1 MPFLFLGQERLVRL
15 ARIFTLLT
23 LFATPSLVFAE
34 QPPAKKDGL
43 PHPKTLEEFQSAAK
57 KVLDSEHVPGAGIA
71 LISNGSVLWCGGIG
85 KADLLQNRDITCDTE
100 FRVGSISKT
109 FVSLA
114 LLKLEEEG
122 RINLQS
128 RLQDIAP
135 EVPFKNPWESANPVR
150 VVNLLEHT
158 AGFDDMALREAYN
171 TKDFPSISILDVLKK
186 FPDPQNAR
194 WPPSTRF
201 SYSNPDY
208 GVAGYLIE
216 KISGRPWTTYIRTNI
231 LAPLEISTGDFD
243 LTPQNRALLAQGYQR
258 PDGKTVQSVVYK
270 EIYLRP
276 ASDLKASPAELARLV
291 QFFLR
296 RGATNEKQLLKPE
309 TIARM
314 EYPQTPLSARN
325 GLRLGYGLAN
335 YTEVEGGVVT
345 HGHDGGIDGFI
356 SSYRYMPE
364 QNWGYVVLL
373 NGDFSGKALGDL
385 NTLAIDFLSKDF
397 PKPQPPVPQLS
408 AAELG
413 KFTGFYASRAPRNQ
427 LFAFLGD
434 LLDGKRVRIQNNQ
447 LAISGM
453 FGRPKPILAVGK
465 NLFRYDK
472 APEATIAFFQNPR
485 GRMCLVGFD
494 ENRTAYSERINIVW
508 PYLRLFVLAL
518 CGLFLA
524 SSFLYAIFWVL
535 LWLLHRLTEVK
546 HLNVRAVP
554 FFAALLLVFSFFC
567 GGKSIDSLGAFS
579 LWSVL
584 FFLGTIAFAALSL
597 IGLYLAVGVPRD
609 EIHPA
614 IRIHSLLVSLACCI
628 LTIFLA
634 HWHLLALRLWAS

>member
-1 MPFLFLGQERLVRL
+1 MRPARFFALLVLFV
-15 ARIFTLLT
+15 FSPV
-23 LFATPSLVFAE
+23 LFAQ
-34 QPPAKKDGL
+34 QPPAKKDEL

-57 KVLDSEHVPGAGIA
+57 KVLDAEHVPGAGIA
-71 LISNGSVLWCGGIG
+71 LVSNGSLLWCAGIG
-85 KADLLQNRDITCDTE
+85 KADLAQNRDISCDTE

-109 FVSLA
+109 LVSLS

-128 RLQDIAP
+128 RLQDVAP
-135 EVPFKNPWESANPVR
+135 EVPFKNPWESTNPVR
-150 VVNLLEHT
+150 ITNLLEHT
-158 AGFDDMALREAYN
+158 AGFDDMALREVYN
-171 TKDFPSISILDVLKK
+171 TRDSPSILILDVLKK
-186 FPDPQNAR
+186 FPDPQNVR

-201 SYSNPDY
+201 AYSNPDY
-208 GVAGYLIE
+208 GVAGYLVE
-216 KISGRPWTTYIRTNI
+216 KISGQLWTTYVRTNI
-231 LAPLEISTGDFD
+231 LAPLEISAGDFD
-243 LTPQNRALLAQGYQR
+243 LTPQNHALLAQGYQR
-258 PDGKTVQSVVYK
+258 PDGKPVQPVAYK

-276 ASDLKASPAELARLV
+276 AGDLKASPAELARLV

-335 YTEVEGGVVT
+335 YTEAEDGVIT

-385 NTLAIDFLSKDF
+385 NTLAIDFLSKDS

-413 KFTGFYASRAPRNQ
+413 KFTGFYADCAPRKQ
-427 LFAFLGD
+427 LLAFLGD
-434 LLDGKRVRIQNNQ
+434 LLDGKRVRVQNNQ
-447 LAISGM
+447 LAVSGM
-453 FGRPKPILAVGK
+453 FGRAKPILAVGK
-465 NLFRYDK
+465 NLFRQDK
-472 APEATIAFFQNPR
+472 APEATIAFFPNPS
-485 GRMCLVGFD
+485 GRMCLVGFG
-494 ENRTAYSERINIVW
+494 ENRTAYSERINLVW

-518 CGLFLA
+518 CGIFLA
-524 SSFLYAIFWVL
+524 SSLLYAIFWL
-535 LWLLHRLTEVK
+535 LLLLLHRLTEVK

-554 FFAALLLVFSFFC
+554 FFAALTLVVSFFC
-567 GGKSIDSLGAFS
+567 GGNSIDSLGAFS
-579 LWSVL
+579 LWSIL

-597 IGLYLAVGVPRD
+597 IGLYLAVSVPRD

-634 HWHLLALRLWAS
+634 HWHILALRLWAS